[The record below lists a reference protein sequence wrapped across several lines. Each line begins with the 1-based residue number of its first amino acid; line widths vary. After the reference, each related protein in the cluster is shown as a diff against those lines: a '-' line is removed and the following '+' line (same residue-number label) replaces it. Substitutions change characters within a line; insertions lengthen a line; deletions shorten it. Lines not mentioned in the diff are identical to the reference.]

1 MSRILRRPMFR
12 GGPVS
17 SYGTGIA
24 APLVPGY
31 KGGGQI
37 GGGIIYGK
45 PMADGRYGFADSYLD
60 SLKQHYGMGSGVAF
74 DTERFPGE
82 SDIYKNQ
89 LKDEDLLPGTG
100 ETGTNWLKWLA
111 DQGPEGAQDLY
122 DTVLEEQQAV
132 EDRKDFFENKNKNE
146 LVFPADAEEMGVA
159 VDVSEQNKPLTEL
172 EKLKLENERLSKI
185 IAEGGGDDPTN
196 LETGDLEAMIGRYE
210 KILGGDKAFSQDV
223 GDMALRLAG
232 AKGNT
237 VMEKLQNWFGDE
249 SKAGPSRTEK
259 IKQAAGMLGIK
270 GEQAK
275 EIAALQATGRL
286 YAPGITQKTATYIK
300 SLPKGSAEHAT
311 ALAQIK
317 WPPTLDRKIAEDQ
330 MSGPVTLDDID
341 VYAGVY
347 IDNYKGRLVEGAI
360 DGVYLNAGDS
370 SLVWVD
376 DKGEVIRTKQLDIK

>member
-100 ETGTNWLKWLA
+100 RTSTNWLKWLA

-122 DTVLEEQQAV
+122 DTVLEEQKAA
-132 EDRKDFFENKNKNE
+132 DASKDFFETKNKDQ
-146 LVFPADAEEMGVA
+146 LSFPRDVEAMGVD
-159 VDVSEQNKPLTEL
+159 VDVSAK
-172 EKLKLENERLSKI
+172 KAENNPGENFNI
-185 IAEGGGDDPTN
+185 TNTGDDDPTDVG
-196 LETGDLEAMIGRYE
+196 EKDLEAMIARYE
-210 KILGGDKAFSQDV
+210 KILGGDKAFSQDG

-237 VMEKLQNWFGDE
+237 VMENLQTWFGDD

>member
-1 MSRILRRPMFR
+1 M
-12 GGPVS
+12 
-17 SYGTGIA
+17 IA
-24 APLVPGY
+24 
-31 KGGGQI
+31 
-37 GGGIIYGK
+37 
-45 PMADGRYGFADSYLD
+45 
-60 SLKQHYGMGSGVAF
+60 
-74 DTERFPGE
+74 
-82 SDIYKNQ
+82 
-89 LKDEDLLPGTG
+89 
-100 ETGTNWLKWLA
+100 
-111 DQGPEGAQDLY
+111 
-122 DTVLEEQQAV
+122 
-132 EDRKDFFENKNKNE
+132 
-146 LVFPADAEEMGVA
+146 
-159 VDVSEQNKPLTEL
+159 
-172 EKLKLENERLSKI
+172 
-185 IAEGGGDDPTN
+185 
-196 LETGDLEAMIGRYE
+196 RYE

-223 GDMALRLAG
+223 GDMAFRLAG

-249 SKAGPSRTEK
+249 AKAGPSRTEK

-275 EIAALQATGRL
+275 EIAALQATGKL
-286 YAPGITQKTATYIK
+286 YAPGITQKTAMYIK